1 MARNTK
7 TILVLIP
14 AVLLT
19 LSLITTL
26 APPPMATITHA
37 QEDTFFDDA
46 FQDPSAP
53 GTPEAPASPLQ
64 SITPSTYLIVTVVI
78 ITAMAVC
85 TILIFAQVAK
95 IARAKKEK
103 ARRLAER
110 NKMRARS
117 LKKPQAATALMG
129 SPRSITRSPSR
140 TVQSHTAQLRVS
152 RTQSDRNNR
161 HRNGMRHPGYPDSL
175 GSTDGTNR
183 GRVQLSQDVKRNA
196 KRDIGQNV
204 RQGVGQ
210 DAGHGIGQNARQNI
224 KQDTHNS
231 YMAKTPNATKMPDNP
246 TVNNATDNP
255 KNAKRPVSIQD
266 IGEKHL
272 NRQHIEIPEAR
283 KPKRTYASYA
293 EPDSNRI
300 DIDPMD
306 VAISIGLIDGIED
319 SIGLTDSTN
328 GPDNT
333 NSADNNNSAN
343 STCTNDPTSN
353 NAAANPNSTTEN
365 NTAGNNINKTSAPD
379 TDKAVCSGMSGY
391 TNASGKENPKKGNT
405 EEESDF
411 TEENTAPSAVRT
423 STAVPSALAP
433 FPAGATPSWVVTPS
447 WATKGKGKK
456 NAFF

>member
-7 TILVLIP
+7 TILILIP
-14 AVLLT
+14 AVLLA

-26 APPPMATITHA
+26 APPPIATITHA

-53 GTPEAPASPLQ
+53 GSPEAPASPLQ

-78 ITAMAVC
+78 ITAIAVC
-85 TILIFAQVAK
+85 AILIFAQVAK

-210 DAGHGIGQNARQNI
+210 DTGHSIGQNARQNV
-224 KQDTHNS
+224 KQDAHNS
-231 YMAKTPNATKMPDNP
+231 YMAKTPNATKMPNNP

-272 NRQHIEIPEAR
+272 NRQHIEIPDAR
-283 KPKRTYASYA
+283 KPKHTYASYA
-293 EPDSNRI
+293 EPDSDRI

-319 SIGLTDSTN
+319 SIGLTDS
-328 GPDNT
+328 
-333 NSADNNNSAN
+333 AN
-343 STCTNDPTSN
+343 SPASN

-365 NTAGNNINKTSAPD
+365 NTAGNDINKTSAPD
-379 TDKAVCSGMSGY
+379 TGKAARNGTSGSAD
-391 TNASGKENPKKGNT
+391 TPEKGNLKEGKI

-411 TEENTAPSAVRT
+411 TEDNTVPSAVQT
-423 STAVPSALAP
+423 STADPSALAP
-433 FPAGATPSWVVTPS
+433 FSAGATPPWVVTPS
-447 WATKGKGKK
+447 WATKGKGQK